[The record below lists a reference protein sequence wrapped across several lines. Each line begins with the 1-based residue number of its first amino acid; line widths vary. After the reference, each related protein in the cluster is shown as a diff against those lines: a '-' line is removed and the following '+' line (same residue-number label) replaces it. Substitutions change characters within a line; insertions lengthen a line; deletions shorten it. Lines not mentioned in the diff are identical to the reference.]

1 MGTSTTE
8 LCPAGFRP
16 DSICYVYTTMDLECA
31 HDSIAALTLRTAEL
45 RGESA
50 HRSFFSLQPCPR
62 SRTAGERPHLDEFR
76 DSVSNACGD
85 IDSDPL

>member
-1 MGTSTTE
+1 M
-8 LCPAGFRP
+8 
-16 DSICYVYTTMDLECA
+16 YTTMDLECA
-31 HDSIAALTLRTAEL
+31 HDSFAALTLRTAEL

-76 DSVSNACGD
+76 DSVSSACGD
-85 IDSDPL
+85 IDLDPL